1 MCHDI
6 ILCGVSSFDR
16 LTVEQGGA
24 GMSDSSDPN
33 TCETTQDLQK
43 TDDQNGYRLIAQ
55 LLGYSAYVA
64 WALILFATPIFCP
77 YDLYTLSDTTFCR
90 VAFLLGLLACLFITW
105 KFFKPTQKNTVLL
118 LAFFACPITLLLVV
132 ANHLVVPFYLRVFL
146 WFVCGCF
153 VVFVLLIWSL
163 VFAQLDYNKAPLF
176 ISIAIVI
183 SALFALVVSF
193 VQFASET
200 IGILLPLV
208 SVVTCKESKSVSD
221 FKIIF
226 PKDLKITAR
235 YLRISHK
242 LDGGIMAYSVCLGFA
257 CFCISIPEF
266 WPVNIIGFFTAVC
279 LSSILWA
286 LDARKEDRRISL
298 TFLHKIFLFLVLF
311 FALPL
316 LLLNKWV
323 FLACSIVGVFFFVF
337 NTVLNLSGLAI
348 GSIVYEFPP
357 IPYSCRAK
365 MPNIAALA
373 IGYFVAYLYI
383 NALET
388 GVEPFIINAF
398 IVVFILILA
407 AISTFSL
414 TNSFPSETD
423 PLEED
428 QRRTLAMNTKERHG
442 WSERCNR
449 FSDLYG
455 FSARQHDVLKYLSRG
470 RNAPYIAE
478 TLFISES
485 TVKSHIY
492 SIYKKSGVH
501 SAQELIDRI
510 ENFDKDLDT

>member
-1 MCHDI
+1 
-6 ILCGVSSFDR
+6 
-16 LTVEQGGA
+16 
-24 GMSDSSDPN
+24 MSDSSDLN
-33 TCETTQDLQK
+33 ALEATQESQK
-43 TDDQNGYRLIAQ
+43 TDDQNSYRLIAQ
-55 LLGYSAYVA
+55 LLGYSAYIT
-64 WALILFATPIFCP
+64 WAFLLFATPIFCP

-90 VAFLLGLLACLFITW
+90 VALLLGLLLSLFIIW
-105 KFFKPTQKNTVLL
+105 KFFKNMKKNTVLF

-132 ANHLVVPFYLRVFL
+132 ANHFAVPFYPRLII

-153 VVFVLLIWSL
+153 VALVLLIWSL
-163 VFAQLDYNKAPLF
+163 MFAQLDYNKAPLF
-176 ISIAIVI
+176 ISIAVII

-200 IGILLPLV
+200 IGILLPLI
-208 SVVTCKESKSVSD
+208 SVVVCKESKSVAN
-221 FKIIF
+221 FKTIF
-226 PKDLKITAR
+226 PKDLKVTSR

-242 LDGGIMAYSVCLGFA
+242 LDGGIMAYSICLGFA
-257 CFCISIPEF
+257 CFFISLPEF
-266 WPVNIIGFFTAVC
+266 WPINVIGFFTATC
-279 LSSILWA
+279 LASILWA
-286 LDARKEDRRISL
+286 LDARREDRLISL

-316 LLLNKWV
+316 LLLNKWI
-323 FLACSIVGVFFFVF
+323 FLICSIIGVFFFVF
-337 NTVLNLSGLAI
+337 NAILNLSGLAI

-365 MPNIAALA
+365 IPNIAALA
-373 IGYFVAYLYI
+373 LGYLIAYFYMNALQTGVDSLLI
-383 NALET
+383 NAC
-388 GVEPFIINAF
+388 VVAF
-398 IVVFILILA
+398 ILVLA

-423 PLEED
+423 HLEED
-428 QRRTLAMNTKERHG
+428 ERRTLALNTKERHG
-442 WSERCNR
+442 WSERCNS

-455 FSARQHDVLKYLSRG
+455 FSARQRDVLKYLSRG

-510 ENFDKDLDT
+510 ESFDKDLDT